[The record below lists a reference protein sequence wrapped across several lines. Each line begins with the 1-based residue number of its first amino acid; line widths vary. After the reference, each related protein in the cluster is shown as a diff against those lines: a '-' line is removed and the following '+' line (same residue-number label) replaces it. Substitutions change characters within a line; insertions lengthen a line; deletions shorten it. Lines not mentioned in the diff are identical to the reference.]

1 MSIGVSWTR
10 ASVGIAFIVCA
21 CSGSATTVKEIV
33 RVEVTVPAGALVRG
47 GTATLRATAWDSDG
61 RSVPDVVPTWES
73 KQPTVATITPSGIVT
88 AVGTGSATIVA
99 RVGTT
104 SGSATVNVTDIPAP
118 EPGGSDVILWQDGFE
133 SRSTSGYSTR
143 GDIVV
148 INDGHSGSALRFPYT
163 SSSSDNLIE
172 KVFQTSTDVYFRY
185 WYRTSPGM
193 DPTCGDRGG
202 SGMKWFMAWRASG
215 VRYTMGVG
223 TLTEGPLGRANRGNE
238 FASHDNGSSDMPNPV
253 LSDINN
259 NIRLNTTN
267 DGQWHKYTL
276 HIVTANGDG
285 TGYEQI
291 WIDGTLVLDDQ
302 AQRYHHNPEGIAMVN
317 FPGLVVNWF
326 AGCDFTIDVDDL
338 AIWHK

>member
-1 MSIGVSWTR
+1 MSISMFCRRMGAVT
-10 ASVGIAFIVCA
+10 AFLACA
-21 CSGSATTVKEIV
+21 CSGSATTVRDIV
-33 RVEVTVPAGALVRG
+33 RVEVAVPVGALVRG
-47 GTATLRATAWDSDG
+47 GTAILHATAWDSDG
-61 RSVPDVVPTWES
+61 RSVPETPISWETRH
-73 KQPTVATITPSGIVT
+73 PVIATVNASGVVT
-88 AVGTGSATIVA
+88 AVGPGSATIVA
-99 RVGTT
+99 RVGSI
-104 SGSATVNVTDIPAP
+104 SGSGTVNVTEIPAP
-118 EPGGSDVILWQDGFE
+118 EPGGSDVVMWQDGFE
-133 SRSTSGYSTR
+133 SRSTSGYATR
-143 GDIVV
+143 GNILV

-163 SSSSDNLIE
+163 SSSYDNLIE
-172 KVFQTSTDVYFRY
+172 KVFPTSTDVYFRY

-223 TLTEGPLGRANRGNE
+223 TLSNGPLGRNNLGNE
-238 FASHDNGSSDMPNPV
+238 FASHDNGSSGMPNPF
-253 LSDINN
+253 LSNVNN
-259 NIRLNTTN
+259 SIRLNTTN

-276 HIVTANGDG
+276 HIVTSSGDG

-291 WIDGTLVLDDQ
+291 WIDGVLVLDDS
-302 AQRYHHNPEGIAMVN
+302 AFRYDHNPEGISMIN